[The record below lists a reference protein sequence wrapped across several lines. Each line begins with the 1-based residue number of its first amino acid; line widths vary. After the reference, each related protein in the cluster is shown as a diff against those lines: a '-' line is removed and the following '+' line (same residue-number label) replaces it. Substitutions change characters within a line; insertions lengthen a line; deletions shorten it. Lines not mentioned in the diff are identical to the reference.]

1 MISFRNLFRFSG
13 KTDDGLTQIQREAI
27 VDVLHYCMYADKHI
41 ATTEDEVIEAAARK
55 LDWDPKV
62 SYEYY
67 EGQSTA
73 LVRAALADSA
83 ERSAFL
89 SGLNSR
95 LGNTGKL
102 IALQVAERVIS
113 ADGVRKATELEAIAA
128 LRETLSF
135 EAGKR

>member
-1 MISFRNLFRFSG
+1 M
-13 KTDDGLTQIQREAI
+13 
-27 VDVLHYCMYADKHI
+27 DVLHYCMYADKHI
-41 ATTEDEVIEAAARK
+41 ATNEDEVIKTAAHK

-67 EGQSTA
+67 DGQSTA
-73 LVRAALADSA
+73 LIRAALADSA
-83 ERSAFL
+83 KRSAFL

-102 IALQVAERVIS
+102 IALQLAERVIN
-113 ADGVRKATELEAIAA
+113 ADGVRKAAELEAIAA
-128 LRETLSF
+128 LREVLSF